1 MEHKQYR
8 VKFQDDGG
16 KVIFRE
22 FDTMEQA
29 QDLYNSLDEKAEI
42 QKFNEDLG
50 HYEIV
55 VYPTFEY

>member
-8 VKFQDDGG
+8 VKFQDDDG

-29 QDLYNSLDEKAEI
+29 QDFYNSLDEKAEI
-42 QKFNEDLG
+42 QKFNEDQSR
-50 HYEIV
+50 YEIV

>member
-8 VKFQDDGG
+8 VKFQDDDG

-29 QDLYNSLDEKAEI
+29 QDLYNSLYGKAEI
-42 QKFNEDLG
+42 QKFSEDLDR
-50 HYEIV
+50 YEIV